1 MKILQL
7 CKKFPFPL
15 KDGESIAVNSI
26 SKSLRQLDCE
36 VTLLS
41 MNTTKHY
48 FDTRQ
53 LPKNFNHYTAIH
65 TVLIDNRIKPL
76 EAFLNLFSKKSYHI
90 TRFESPA
97 FCNKLIQLLQT
108 EQFDLVQLESPYLAP
123 YIPIIRQYST
133 AKIAMR
139 AHNVE
144 HEIWQRVA
152 KNTRFFAKKWYLQHL
167 TKKLQRYEIEQ
178 LKNYDLLVP
187 ITQRDLDIF
196 QFLGYKNASV
206 VAPVGVNG
214 VDYKANFSSFNK
226 ALSLG
231 FIGSLDWMPN
241 QEGLRWFLEEVWHKL
256 HLQFPQL
263 TFHIAG
269 RNAPTWIQQLN
280 LPNIIFHG
288 EVADAAAF
296 INQHSVMVA
305 PLLSGG
311 GMRVKILE
319 GMALGR
325 VVITTSMGLEGIDA
339 QHGREVLIADTTE
352 SFVEAIALCWNDATF
367 AQQISGQARNFVLQH
382 YDNRE
387 IALHLL
393 QAYTQLL
400 PQQKETLTLLEV

>member
-7 CKKFPFPL
+7 CKKFPYPL
-15 KDGESIAVNSI
+15 KDGESIAVNSM
-26 SKSLRQLDCE
+26 SKSLHQLGCE

-48 FDTRQ
+48 FDISQ

-65 TVLIDNRIKPL
+65 TVLVDNRIKNL
-76 EAFLNLFSKKSYHI
+76 DAFLNLFSKKSYHI
-90 TRFESPA
+90 IRFESPA
-97 FCNKLIQLLQT
+97 FSNKLIKLLQT
-108 EQFDLVQLESPYLAP
+108 QEFDLVQLESPYLAP

-152 KNTRFFAKKWYLQHL
+152 KNTSFFVKKWYLQHL
-167 TKKLQRYEIEQ
+167 TKKLQCYEIEQ

-196 QFLGYKNASV
+196 QFLGYKNAAV

-214 VDYKANFSSFNK
+214 MDYKANFSSFNK
-226 ALSLG
+226 GLSLG

-256 HLQFPQL
+256 HAQFPQL

-288 EVADAAAF
+288 EVPDAAAF
-296 INQHSVMVA
+296 INQHSVMVT

-325 VVITTSMGLEGIDA
+325 VIITTSMGLEGIDA
-339 QHGREVLIADTTE
+339 QHGKEVLIADTAE
-352 SFVEAIALCWNDATF
+352 SFLEAIALCWNDTTF
-367 AQQISGQARNFVLQH
+367 AQQISEQARNFVLQH
-382 YDNRE
+382 YDNRT

-400 PQQKETLTLLEV
+400 PQQQEALALLEV